1 LLARGVAGIGV
12 NALAPGAV
20 PGGGF
25 NAGAFEF
32 TGSAARAPRP
42 ATGHGQHGA
51 GLLSERFAGCVT
63 GTTVV
68 VDGGIGLY
76 NWIPLP
82 TE

>member
-1 LLARGVAGIGV
+1 M
-12 NALAPGAV
+12 AL
-20 PGGGF
+20 
-25 NAGAFEF
+25 
-32 TGSAARAPRP
+32 
-42 ATGHGQHGA
+42 